1 MTELQTTVTA
11 VVVYPDRARVTRTG
25 KVTLQ
30 PGSQR
35 LEITE
40 LPLALDPDSVRA
52 SARGTA
58 RARLLGV
65 DVQRRFYAETPTERV
80 RELEQQIEALQDQM
94 KTLDAQVV
102 VLEEERKAV
111 QGLAGATRV
120 FARGLANG
128 KTTPADQMALY
139 DVLRKRIEEAN
150 AAQQRLAVERR
161 GWERQLQKAQKELS
175 QLSNTRGRERHT
187 VVIEVEM
194 LEAGDFTIEL
204 TCIITPAGW
213 TPLYDL
219 RLSEAREQPTLEVG
233 YLAQVRQ
240 STGEDW
246 MNVALTL
253 STARPALAKTLP
265 ELDPWY
271 IEPRPPSPMPPPM
284 PRAPRMAAAAPMM
297 MAKAI
302 TGAEPEG
309 ALMMDQVEAEVM
321 MATVESAGAAVTY
334 SVPAAVT
341 LPADGAPH
349 KVTVAMFPLT
359 PTLDYVTAPKLVE
372 AVYRRAKVAN
382 ASPYTLLPGDA
393 DLFAGDE
400 FIGATKLELVA
411 PGGEIELYVGADD
424 RVKVERELKRREVD
438 KKLLGDRRRMRYGY
452 EIRLEN
458 LLTTPAKLTLHDQ
471 IPVARREEIKV
482 RLESADPSPTEQ
494 TELNLLRW
502 ELTLAPKEKRVVRFD
517 FSIEFPR
524 AMDVIRMP

>member
-1 MTELQTTVTA
+1 
-11 VVVYPDRARVTRTG
+11 
-25 KVTLQ
+25 
-30 PGSQR
+30 
-35 LEITE
+35 
-40 LPLALDPDSVRA
+40 
-52 SARGTA
+52 
-58 RARLLGV
+58 
-65 DVQRRFYAETPTERV
+65 
-80 RELEQQIEALQDQM
+80 
-94 KTLDAQVV
+94 
-102 VLEEERKAV
+102 
-111 QGLAGATRV
+111 
-120 FARGLANG
+120 
-128 KTTPADQMALY
+128 
-139 DVLRKRIEEAN
+139 
-150 AAQQRLAVERR
+150 
-161 GWERQLQKAQKELS
+161 
-175 QLSNTRGRERHT
+175 
-187 VVIEVEM
+187 
-194 LEAGDFTIEL
+194 
-204 TCIITPAGW
+204 
-213 TPLYDL
+213 
-219 RLSEAREQPTLEVG
+219 
-233 YLAQVRQ
+233 
-240 STGEDW
+240 
-246 MNVALTL
+246 
-253 STARPALAKTLP
+253 
-265 ELDPWY
+265 
-271 IEPRPPSPMPPPM
+271 
-284 PRAPRMAAAAPMM
+284 
-297 MAKAI
+297 
-302 TGAEPEG
+302 
-309 ALMMDQVEAEVM
+309 MMDQVEAEVM

-349 KVTVAMFPLT
+349 KVTVAMFQLT